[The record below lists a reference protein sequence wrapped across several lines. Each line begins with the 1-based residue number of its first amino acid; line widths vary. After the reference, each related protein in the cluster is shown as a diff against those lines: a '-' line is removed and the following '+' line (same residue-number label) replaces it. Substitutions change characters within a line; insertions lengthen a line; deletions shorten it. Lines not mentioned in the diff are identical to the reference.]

1 MEKTVEEVLQPMPE
15 HKCAD
20 CTKSKNEKCLCFN
33 RPIDLDYNKCFF
45 HSFYTP
51 CVINFEPPENLEQI
65 MEQEERE
72 REESR
77 LKAKGA
83 SRRNR
88 DVIKSK

>member
-51 CVINFEPPENLEQI
+51 YVINFEPPENLEQI
-65 MEQEERE
+65 MAKEEEERIN
-72 REESR
+72 R
-77 LKAKGA
+77 AKGK
-83 SRRNR
+83 RCH
-88 DVIKSK
+88 

>member
-1 MEKTVEEVLQPMPE
+1 MEKTVEQALQPMPE

-51 CVINFEPPENLEQI
+51 CVINFEPPDNLEQI
-65 MEQEERE
+65 MAEEEEERIN
-72 REESR
+72 R
-77 LKAKGA
+77 AKGK
-83 SRRNR
+83 RCH
-88 DVIKSK
+88 